1 MLGSVHLINAH
12 IEKGFLYHQYMY
24 MVEQNKLTR
33 LFNKSGLFFIYFIFK
48 GISIPMEL
56 MICCSL

>member
-24 MVEQNKLTR
+24 VVEQNK
-33 LFNKSGLFFIYFIFK
+33 
-48 GISIPMEL
+48 
-56 MICCSL
+56 